1 MNRQAG
7 PLVADLQPSVGQYMA
22 GDVQPVIRQI
32 VGHERRFAVPELIEG
47 RRLLGVGPDVGELPV
62 VPHRLDQ
69 ERPVRRVPVEPV
81 LERETLRIA
90 GTELLDRRLSL
101 RPGLQDA
108 SLGRFPGT
116 PRGLGRLGGH
126 LLIGRDLAPRD
137 ERGTARAAAGQ
148 PRRLCSGLEANDQM
162 GRSLVLVGAVLCHQ
176 ERVDPPRLAYE
187 RDIRRRVRPQG
198 LQERDVRR
206 AGQVPVLRVADHEIQ
221 DVLTGG
227 EHDDRRV
234 TDLRPQPVDPVLAL
248 LRDWHSEESVV
259 VRLLGRCPGRER
271 REEQRQ

>member
-1 MNRQAG
+1 MG
-7 PLVADLQPSVGQYMA
+7 P
-22 GDVQPVIRQI
+22 
-32 VGHERRFAVPELIEG
+32 E
-47 RRLLGVGPDVGELPV
+47 VGELPV
-62 VPHRLDQ
+62 VPHRFDQ

-90 GTELLDRRLSL
+90 GTERLDRRLSL

-108 SLGRFPGT
+108 GLGRFPGT

-137 ERGTARAAAGQ
+137 ERGLTRAAAGQ
-148 PRRLCSGLEANDQM
+148 PCLVRAGLEAHDQM
-162 GRSLVLVGAVLCHQ
+162 GRPVALLGHQ

-198 LQERDVRR
+198 LQERDVRG

-227 EHDDRRV
+227 EHDHRRV
-234 TDLRPQPVDPVLAL
+234 TDLGPQPVNAVLAL
-248 LRDWHSEESVV
+248 LRGSHPEEGVV
-259 VRLLGRCPGRER
+259 VLLGSSRDRKGSQEK
-271 REEQRQ
+271 RQESHRLQ